1 MCFTLVQNRLVGAQS
16 SIESAKIAFGTS
28 FFEYACAM
36 VSTITG
42 CLCVQTW
49 GAIKRLTGR
58 LDDRR
63 LLRETI
69 EKGGTAAVFLTKAS
83 GLFYTNTDALEYLV
97 DMQSKMDTSIQL
109 LPVAVV
115 WQRKPSKERSDLMR
129 FILGSEDQPGPLMK
143 LFSAVNRDHEPII
156 QAGEAVE
163 LNEVL
168 ERYAN
173 QPAKRQI
180 RVARC

>member
-1 MCFTLVQNRLVGAQS
+1 M
-16 SIESAKIAFGTS
+16 
-28 FFEYACAM
+28 
-36 VSTITG
+36 
-42 CLCVQTW
+42 
-49 GAIKRLTGR
+49 
-58 LDDRR
+58 
-63 LLRETI
+63 
-69 EKGGTAAVFLTKAS
+69 
-83 GLFYTNTDALEYLV
+83 
-97 DMQSKMDTSIQL
+97 DMQSNMEKSIQL

-129 FILGSEDQPGPLMK
+129 FILGSEDQLGPLMK
-143 LFSAVNRDHEPII
+143 LFSVVNRDHEPII

-180 RVARC
+180 RVARLLLKGYLYRETHAITWSKDSFV

>member
-1 MCFTLVQNRLVGAQS
+1 M
-16 SIESAKIAFGTS
+16 
-28 FFEYACAM
+28 
-36 VSTITG
+36 
-42 CLCVQTW
+42 
-49 GAIKRLTGR
+49 
-58 LDDRR
+58 
-63 LLRETI
+63 
-69 EKGGTAAVFLTKAS
+69 
-83 GLFYTNTDALEYLV
+83 
-97 DMQSKMDTSIQL
+97 
-109 LPVAVV
+109 

-180 RVARC
+180 RVARLLLKGLSYIERHMRLGSKDTFFRLVSKTDSTGS